1 MLSSL
6 KVLFSVNMI
15 EYYIYRGEIM
25 IEYFKTKHLIES
37 MVKNRIV
44 PGVNYALLKEN
55 QVFVSTVGFESLLPA
70 ITQLNPF
77 DLYDLASLTKVLGTT
92 NVFLKLYEE
101 GKLNFSEEISNFIPQ
116 FKDNRVRIS
125 HLLTHTSGIR
135 GWIENRDK
143 LNRKEL
149 LDALISL
156 PVTDEF
162 ETKMRYADTNF
173 IILGLILEKIYHEPV
188 QKIIT
193 DEILGPTKLKKTTFD
208 PPKKE
213 CVPTALLTNGEV
225 LQGIV
230 HDPKARVLGDRCG
243 SAGLFSNIHDL
254 IKLSQSYLGIDKNIL
269 PLKQDTLASLYGI
282 QTPKGV
288 HPRTWG
294 WDLCF
299 DPEDKH
305 PILYH
310 TGFTGTFMLL
320 DRLNQTGLIVLT
332 NRIHPSGHNL
342 AFLSMREHIVK
353 MFLQEN
359 RVK

>member
-1 MLSSL
+1 
-6 KVLFSVNMI
+6 
-15 EYYIYRGEIM
+15 M
-25 IEYFKTKHLIES
+25 IEYFKTKHLIEN
-37 MVKNRIV
+37 MVSDRIV
-44 PGVNYALLKEN
+44 PGVNYALLKGD
-55 QVFVSTVGFESLLPA
+55 QVFTSTVGFESLLPEV
-70 ITQLNPF
+70 TQLNPF

-101 GKLNFSEEISNFIPQ
+101 GKLNFSEEVSSFIPE

-135 GWIENRDK
+135 GWIENRDS
-143 LNRKEL
+143 LAPDEL
-149 LDALISL
+149 LKAIISL

-173 IILGLILEKIYHEPV
+173 ILLGLILEKIYHKPV
-188 QKIIT
+188 QQVIT
-193 DEILGPTKLKKTTFD
+193 NEILIPTNLKDTTFT
-208 PPKKE
+208 PNQKE
-213 CVPTALLTNGEV
+213 CVPTALLANGKI

-230 HDPKARVLGDRCG
+230 HDPKARTLGDRCG

-254 IKLSQSYLGIDKNIL
+254 IKLAQAYLGLNQNIL
-269 PLKQDTLASLYGI
+269 PLQQDTLASLYEI

-288 HPRTWG
+288 HPRSWG

-299 DPEDKH
+299 DPKDKH

-310 TGFTGTFMLL
+310 TGFTGTFILL
-320 DRLNQTGLIVLT
+320 DRLNKTGLIVLT

-342 AFLSMREHIVK
+342 AFLSMREHIVQT
-353 MFLQEN
+353 FLKEN
-359 RVK
+359 IIEY